1 MFEPLDV
8 TRIAQALA
16 AHSGERLSLIAENVA
31 NADTPGYRARDLPD
45 FAAAFQAGD
54 LSLRQTRS
62 GHIAG
67 GASLPAVVLAEGD
80 VARRRELAIGI
91 RGTGEVEV
99 LSGLPEEARVI
110 APYPDKLGEGARIR
124 LRDQ

>member
-8 TRIAQALA
+8 TRMAQALA

-45 FAAAFQAGD
+45 FAATFQAGD

-67 GASLPAVVLAEGD
+67 GASLPAVVLAEGSASPD
-80 VARRRELAIGI
+80 GNTVSLEAEMVRAAGVRQDHAMALAVYRSASEIVRSALGRRG
-91 RGTGEVEV
+91 
-99 LSGLPEEARVI
+99 
-110 APYPDKLGEGARIR
+110 
-124 LRDQ
+124 